1 MYFGRLFVT
10 CVPFNENKAFVP
22 YDVRLLKSI
31 LKKHK
36 HVVYF
41 GVETYYL
48 NEWAIEFIRYH
59 SLHRQRHFSYTFRFV

>member
-1 MYFGRLFVT
+1 MYFGRLCVT

-36 HVVYF
+36 HAVYF
-41 GVETYYL
+41 GAKL
-48 NEWAIEFIRYH
+48 IINEWAIKFIRYH
-59 SLHRQRHFSYTFRFV
+59 SLHRQRHFSYTFRFL